1 MPVAK
6 LGSSLFTL
14 HFLLDSNHYAC
25 AYMFQITFLSPLQE
39 VADEFWQKHKQR
51 NDSMVESLFLGQFKS
66 TLVCPVCQ
74 ETSVVFDP
82 FLSMS
87 IPLPRKMIS
96 RAVIFIPQDPSKV
109 PVKVRE
115 MWLCWTLAETHK

>member
-1 MPVAK
+1 M
-6 LGSSLFTL
+6 L
-14 HFLLDSNHYAC
+14 
-25 AYMFQITFLSPLQE
+25 ILQE
-39 VADEFWQKHKQR
+39 VADEFWQKHKER

-87 IPLPRKMIS
+87 IPLPRKMLS

-109 PVKVRE
+109 PVRVSDVIDTGGRFILYHHSSHE
-115 MWLCWTLAETHK
+115 NLE

>member
-1 MPVAK
+1 M
-6 LGSSLFTL
+6 L
-14 HFLLDSNHYAC
+14 
-25 AYMFQITFLSPLQE
+25 ILQE
-39 VADEFWQKHKQR
+39 VADEFWQKHKER

-87 IPLPRKMIS
+87 IPLPRKMLS

-109 PVKVRE
+109 PVRVSDVAVIDTGGRFIQVP
-115 MWLCWTLAETHK
+115 LCHHSSHENLE